1 MNVLKTSKQT
11 NRYAAKV
18 IGLITSRLPG
28 VKCGAV
34 HYKCLEQ
41 DKTNALQKSAG
52 YFDEMMILSPQSITD
67 VQWWYNNVNCSKN
80 NIMKDE
86 PAIEISSD
94 ASIFEWG
101 SCLQQCSHWRDIWP

>member
-11 NRYAAKV
+11 NRYVAKV
-18 IGLITSRLPG
+18 IGFITSRLPG
-28 VKCGAV
+28 VKCEAV

-67 VQWWYNNVNCSKN
+67 VQWWYNNVNCSKD

-101 SCLQQCSHWRDIWP
+101 SCLQQYSHWRDIWP